1 MANFSLFRSCIP
13 LTLTAMETVIPGC
26 HVVTATS
33 IAMCFEWL
41 DITATAGPSNHMTEK
56 GSCGVSRVLRGLGTH
71 QKIIHPT
78 I

>member
-1 MANFSLFRSCIP
+1 MANFSLFRSSIP

-33 IAMCFEWL
+33 IAVCFEWL
-41 DITATAGPSNHMTEK
+41 NNSATAEPSNHMTEK
-56 GSCGVSRVLRGLGTH
+56 GSCGVFRVLRRLGTH